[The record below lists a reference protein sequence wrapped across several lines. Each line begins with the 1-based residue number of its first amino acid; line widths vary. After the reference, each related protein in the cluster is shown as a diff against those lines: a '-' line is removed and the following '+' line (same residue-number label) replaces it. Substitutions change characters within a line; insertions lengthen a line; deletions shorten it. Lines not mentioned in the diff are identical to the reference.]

1 MIRIAGVAQMRR
13 IEASVDASGL
23 SYAQMMENAG
33 QALAGRTMALL
44 SERQSAHVLLLIGAG
59 NNGGDGL
66 VAARR
71 LAENNDLRVTCY
83 LLRAR
88 DGDPLLSSARDAGAS
103 ILLATEDPQRGR
115 LRALCGEVDL
125 VVDALLGIGLRLPL
139 RDDVAS
145 LLEAA
150 REVIASRRRRQQAS
164 PRFPEM
170 PSPPE
175 PLAGPLV
182 LAVDCPSGLDC
193 DSGEIAEQSVS
204 ADETLTF
211 IAAKPG
217 LLRPPGALF
226 CGRLSCASAGV
237 AGDFPALHEETRVL
251 ADPSLVRSF
260 LPERPRDAHKGSFGK
275 LLIVGG
281 SANYRGAPGLSALA
295 AQRVGAG
302 LVTVSAPED
311 VINALAAQQ
320 PGVTWLPDS
329 FAALRDAIPGYTALV
344 LGPGWGTS
352 DRTRDMLERLL
363 ALELPPLLV
372 DADALN
378 LLAARQEWPG
388 LLPPGTIVTP
398 HPGEVA
404 RLARLP
410 LDQVQQNRWR
420 LGPELAER
428 WKVTLV
434 FKGAYTLVASP
445 DAPVAVMPFCSD
457 ALARAG
463 SGDVLAGAIGGLLA
477 QGSPPRSAAVAGSYL
492 QGLAGMLAAERAG
505 TSRSLLATDIADG
518 LSTALART
526 EFEGQRGRLWE
537 PLSK

>member
-1 MIRIAGVAQMRR
+1 MRR
-13 IEASVDASGL
+13 IEAAADASGL

-33 QALAGRTMALL
+33 QALAARARALL
-44 SERQSAHVLLLIGAG
+44 SETQGDHVLLLIGSG

-66 VAARR
+66 VAARS
-71 LAENNDLRVTCY
+71 LAENSGMRVSCY
-83 LLRAR
+83 LLRGR

-103 ILLATEDPQRGR
+103 VVLATEDP
-115 LRALCGEVDL
+115 LRAGLRSLCAEADL

-139 RDDVAS
+139 RKDVAS
-145 LLEAA
+145 LLDAV
-150 REVIASRRRRQQAS
+150 REVIASRRRWQQDS
-164 PRFPEM
+164 PRFPAM
-170 PSPPE
+170 PAPRE
-175 PLAGPLV
+175 PQAAPLV

-193 DSGEIAEQSVS
+193 DSGEIAGQSLL

-226 CGRLSCASAGV
+226 CGRLSYSNAGV
-237 AGDFPALHEETRVL
+237 VADFPATLQDTRVL
-251 ADPSLVRSF
+251 ADPQLVRSL
-260 LPERPRDAHKGSFGK
+260 LPARPRDAHKGSFGK
-275 LLIVGG
+275 LLIIGG
-281 SANYRGAPGLSALA
+281 CANYRGAPGLTALA

-302 LVTVSAPED
+302 LVTVSAPEA
-311 VINALAAQQ
+311 VIHALAAQQ

-329 FAALRDAIPGYTALV
+329 FAALRDALPGYSALV
-344 LGPGWGTS
+344 LGPGWGIS
-352 DRTRDMLERLL
+352 DRTRELLEQLL
-363 ALELPPLLV
+363 TLELPPLLV

-378 LLAARQEWPG
+378 LLAARQDWPG
-388 LLPPGTIVTP
+388 TLPPGTIVTP

-404 RLARLP
+404 RLAQLP
-410 LDQVQQNRWR
+410 LDQVQRDRWR

-434 FKGAYTLVASP
+434 FKGAYTLIAAP
-445 DAPVAVMPFCSD
+445 NAPVTVMPYCSD

-477 QGSPPRSAAVAGSYL
+477 QGCPPRSAAVAGSYL
-492 QGLAGMLAAERAG
+492 QGLAGTLAAERAG

-518 LSTALART
+518 LAAALERT
-526 EFEGQRGRLWE
+526 EPERSEWAALGTG
-537 PLSK
+537 

>member
-1 MIRIAGVAQMRR
+1 MRR
-13 IEASVDASGL
+13 IEAAADASGL

-33 QALAGRTMALL
+33 QALAARARALL
-44 SERQSAHVLLLIGAG
+44 SETQGAHVLLLIGSG

-66 VAARR
+66 VAARN
-71 LAENNDLRVTCY
+71 LAENCGIRVSCY
-83 LLRAR
+83 LLRGR

-103 ILLATEDPQRGR
+103 MLLATEDPQRDK
-115 LRALCGEVDL
+115 LQALCADADL

-139 RDDVAS
+139 RNEVAD
-145 LLEAA
+145 LLDAV
-150 REVIASRRRRQQAS
+150 REVIASRRRRQLDS
-164 PRFPEM
+164 PRIPAM
-170 PSPPE
+170 P
-175 PLAGPLV
+175 PLRDPQAAPLV
-182 LAVDCPSGLDC
+182 LAVDCPSGLNC
-193 DSGEIAEQSVS
+193 DSGEIAGQSLP

-226 CGRLSCASAGV
+226 CGRLSYSDAGV
-237 AGDFPALHEETRVL
+237 AADFPATLQDTRVL
-251 ADPSLVRSF
+251 ADPLLVRSL
-260 LPERPRDAHKGSFGK
+260 LPARPRDAHKGSFGK
-275 LLIVGG
+275 LLIIGG
-281 SANYRGAPGLSALA
+281 SENYRGAPGLGALA

-302 LVTVSAPED
+302 LVTVSAPEA

-329 FAALRDAIPGYTALV
+329 FAALRDALPGYSALV
-344 LGPGWGTS
+344 LGPGWGIS
-352 DRTRDMLERLL
+352 DRTRDLLERLL
-363 ALELPPLLV
+363 TLELPPLLV

-378 LLAARQEWPG
+378 LLATRQDWPRT
-388 LLPPGTIVTP
+388 LPPGSIVTP

-404 RLARLP
+404 RLAQLP
-410 LDQVQQNRWR
+410 LDQVQRDRWR

-434 FKGAYTLVASP
+434 FKGAYTLIASP
-445 DAPVAVMPFCSD
+445 DAAVTVMPFCSD

-477 QGSPPRSAAVAGSYL
+477 QGCPPPSAAIAGSYL
-492 QGLAGMLAAERAG
+492 QGLAGTLAAERAG

-518 LSTALART
+518 LAAALERT
-526 EFEGQRGRLWE
+526 EPEGSAWATLGTG
-537 PLSK
+537 